1 MITSKTR
8 VELITWFVTHP
19 GERFYYRQ
27 LVDILSASKQSIQN
41 ELKRLEAAGLLSSQK
56 EGNIRFFWV
65 NKDFLLFPEIKSI
78 IFKTVGVGDELR
90 KAFKNKRGIR
100 SAFIYGSVAHNTE
113 DSQSDIDVMIIGDV
127 SVDAVHEA
135 IMRAEKHLGRE
146 INYSIFSPSDWKK
159 QLTQQKMFV
168 RNVFRSQKIFLI
180 GTEKELRNLFQVTV
194 PSEFCL
200 AAK

>member
-8 VELITWFVTHP
+8 AELITWFVTHP

-41 ELKRLEAAGLLSSQK
+41 ELKRLETTGLLSSQK

-65 NKDFLLFPEIKSI
+65 NKDFILFPEIKSI
-78 IFKTVGVGDELR
+78 ILKTVGVGDELR
-90 KAFKNKRGIR
+90 KAFNNKRDVR
-100 SAFIYGSVAHNTE
+100 SAFIYGSVAKNRE
-113 DSQSDIDVMIIGDV
+113 DAQSDKVVMVIGDV

-159 QLTQQKMFV
+159 QLTQKKTFAS
-168 RNVFRSQKIFLI
+168 NVIRDRKIFLI
-180 GTEKELRNLFQVTV
+180 GTEKELRNLSQVTA
-194 PSEFCL
+194 PSES
-200 AAK
+200 